1 MGCYPVPSTWRAE
14 GMLGWLDKSP
24 KDIHILTPRTC
35 GFVTLHGKKDF
46 ADVIE
51 LRTLEM
57 ER

>member
-1 MGCYPVPSTWRAE
+1 
-14 GMLGWLDKSP
+14 MLGWLDKSP